1 MSSRNFEEIFPNSPL
16 NEVAFEIR
24 FPANL
29 SIEGEIYK
37 FHEKIKTEFPIFK
50 EGEETTSKVRVR
62 DFVKN
67 DEIIIRVQRDRFTIL
82 TEKYKLFE
90 DFFPI
95 INEYTNLFIS
105 IYDINEFNRIGLR
118 YINNI
123 NLGDKPIEFFEK
135 YLISTFNEKLFSFE
149 NLKNFMLEI
158 RLKSNSNFI
167 TSRSGIVTLDNKNIY
182 ILDFDGYCE
191 EKTSNEKVYDIL
203 NVLHEEVIKEFHS
216 HVKDDYLDIMRE

>member
-1 MSSRNFEEIFPNSPL
+1 M
-16 NEVAFEIR
+16 
-24 FPANL
+24 
-29 SIEGEIYK
+29 
-37 FHEKIKTEFPIFK
+37 
-50 EGEETTSKVRVR
+50 
-62 DFVKN
+62 
-67 DEIIIRVQRDRFTIL
+67 
-82 TEKYKLFE
+82 TEKYKSFE

-167 TSRSGIVTLDNKNIY
+167 TSRSGIGRVPDSVTIFK
-182 ILDFDGYCE
+182 
-191 EKTSNEKVYDIL
+191 
-203 NVLHEEVIKEFHS
+203 
-216 HVKDDYLDIMRE
+216 

>member
-1 MSSRNFEEIFPNSPL
+1 MSSRNFEEMFPNSPL
-16 NEVAFEIR
+16 HEVAFEIR
-24 FPANL
+24 FPVNL

-50 EGEETTSKVRVR
+50 EGEETTTKARVR
-62 DFVKN
+62 DFVKK
-67 DEIIIRVQRDRFTIL
+67 DEIILRVLRDRLTIL
-82 TEKYKLFE
+82 TRKYKSFE

-95 INEYTNLFIS
+95 INEYTDLFTS

-135 YLISTFNEKLFSFE
+135 HLIPTFNEKLFSFE
-149 NLKNFMLEI
+149 NLNQLMLEI
-158 RLKSNSNFI
+158 NLKSNSNFI
-167 TSRSGIVTLDNKNIY
+167 TSRSGIVTHDNKNIY

-191 EKTSNEKVYDIL
+191 KKTSNEKVYDVL
-203 NVLHEEVIKEFHS
+203 NILHEEVIKEFHS
-216 HVKDDYLDIMRE
+216 HIKDDYLDIMRE